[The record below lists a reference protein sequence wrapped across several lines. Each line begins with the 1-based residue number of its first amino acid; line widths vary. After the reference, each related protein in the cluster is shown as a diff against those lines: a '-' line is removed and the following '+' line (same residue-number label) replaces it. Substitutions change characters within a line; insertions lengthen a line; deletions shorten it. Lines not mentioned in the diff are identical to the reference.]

1 MYLSYSHKKIISE
14 GFNILRYRSTVGE
27 EQIRSPVLALWY
39 LSYNLEPRDIIWG
52 LELAPVSVSILVGSL
67 LQYLYLSGW
76 ELAPVSVSILFGSEL
91 QCLFLFHGL
100 ELDQIYLIWPVVYS
114 SICIYIR
121 FKLTPVSLSMQDWS
135 LLQYLDLTMELIP
148 RGFKGLVLI
157 PENCDF
163 QSQFGLLNQQFSIFL
178 LSYFF
183 WSAYAFWT
191 KNYKMTKS

>member
-1 MYLSYSHKKIISE
+1 MI
-14 GFNILRYRSTVGE
+14 FILQSWTPG
-27 EQIRSPVLALWY
+27 
-39 LSYNLEPRDIIWG
+39 YNLRLG
-52 LELAPVSVSILVGSL
+52 ACSSICI
-67 LQYLYLSGW
+67 YSGW
-76 ELAPVSVSILFGSEL
+76 ELAPVSVSIWLGACSRICIYSVWEWTPVSFSISWFGA
-91 QCLFLFHGL
+91 
-100 ELDQIYLIWPVVYS
+100 WPNLSNLAVVYS
-114 SICIYIR
+114 SICIYTR

-163 QSQFGLLNQQFSIFL
+163 RSQFGLLNQQFSIFL
-178 LSYFF
+178 LFFYFF